1 MEKIVGNV
9 TCIWSHDDNCYFY
22 YFPDSWYD
30 NNIDY
35 SHDVVVDLNPESIT
49 IIDDLPF

>member
-1 MEKIVGNV
+1 MEKIVDNI
-9 TCIWSHDDNCYFY
+9 TCTWSHDDNC

-35 SHDVVVDLNPESIT
+35 SRNVVVYLNPESIT

>member
-1 MEKIVGNV
+1 MEKIVDNI
-9 TCIWSHDDNCYFY
+9 TCTWSHDDNC

-35 SHDVVVDLNPESIT
+35 SRNVVVDLNSESIT

>member
-1 MEKIVGNV
+1 MEKIVDNI
-9 TCIWSHDDNCYFY
+9 TCTWSHDDNC

-35 SHDVVVDLNPESIT
+35 SRDVVVDLNPESIT

>member
-1 MEKIVGNV
+1 MEKIVDNM
-9 TCIWSHDDNCYFY
+9 TCTWSHDDYC